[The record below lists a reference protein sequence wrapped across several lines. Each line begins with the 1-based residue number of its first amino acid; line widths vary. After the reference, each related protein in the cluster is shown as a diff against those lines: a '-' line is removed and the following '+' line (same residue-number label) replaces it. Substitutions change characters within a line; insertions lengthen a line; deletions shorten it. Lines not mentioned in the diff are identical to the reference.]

1 MLFTVA
7 RAVLLLLHKPPEG
20 VEVNVTV
27 DIEPLPSH
35 TVAAPVIAVG
45 VLLTLIGLAMAQPVG
60 RV

>member
-7 RAVLLLLHKPPEG
+7 LATLLLLHKPPEG
-20 VEVNVTV
+20 VEASIVL
-27 DIEPLPSH
+27 EPSH

-45 VLLTLIGLAMAQPVG
+45 ALLTVTGLAMAQPVG